1 MDRANTKGG
10 TRMKPM
16 PIAVGLIAVGGC
28 SGEIESAA
36 NASQAG
42 AKFNARLK
50 RILVA
55 SVACF
60 ALACTSAQAQDMAL
74 NKPASASSTEHN
86 RTDLRPALAN
96 DGNSSTRWSSN
107 YVDNQWWHVDLGS
120 VRQIDRVE
128 LNWETAYASR
138 YRILTRR
145 SSGGSWSTAATVTT
159 WSAGLRVHTFPVR
172 NARYVR
178 IRGDQRATP
187 WGISLWDVRVF
198 GPTSPPPDGDGDGVP
213 DPTDQCPAQPGPTS
227 NNGCPPPD
235 PPPADCPTGEYL
247 ARYWSNQT
255 LSGLPVFS
263 RCEAS
268 IDNDFSTGS
277 PPGVPADGFSARYEG
292 RLNFDAADYEFA
304 LTGDDG
310 VRLWVD
316 GDLLIDRWV
325 DQAPTT
331 YRATRAMTA
340 GVHNVKVEH
349 YEASGQAVVR
359 LAITKQAVPP
369 PPPPPPSSG
378 TVTLQQVDGG
388 PNYFGQFANGQEWT
402 SPSHFMV
409 ASWCRPS
416 HEQAYIDRYKDFGL
430 NTLICLENPELTN
443 EAALRANGLKAI
455 VQSNERTRFDDIGSE
470 TLGWNGGDEF
480 DMTQGGEF
488 GCENGEFQAELVGHG
503 IGASGIGNDSRLVHV
518 NYGKGVGTWSE
529 RGFGGWTDARAACY
543 VNHPWVDLVS
553 IDTYWLTDEPGL
565 PQHRHGWGYGN
576 DIDRLRFLDGFDS
589 QRKPTFLWIE
599 LGPPG
604 SGQTFAPQPT
614 EVRSAVW
621 HSIIAGARGVAYF
634 DHNFGTDGGSHCG
647 SAILGGCYPQIYAMA
662 KAVNGQIKDLA
673 PVLNSPSVTS
683 GHSLTGAQTR
693 GTVKWHAGKFYVF
706 LATHDGGNATFSM
719 PCVGNATA
727 VRLAPS
733 NLPGEAASIPVG
745 NGSFSD
751 SFADKNAVH
760 IYRIDGGSTCGLT
773 AG

>member
-1 MDRANTKGG
+1 
-10 TRMKPM
+10 
-16 PIAVGLIAVGGC
+16 L
-28 SGEIESAA
+28 
-36 NASQAG
+36 
-42 AKFNARLK
+42 
-50 RILVA
+50 
-55 SVACF
+55 
-60 ALACTSAQAQDMAL
+60 AL
-74 NKPASASSTEHN
+74 NKPASASSTENN

-107 YVDNQWWHVDLGS
+107 YVDNQWLQVDLGS

-145 SSGGSWSTAATVTT
+145 SSGGSWSTAATVTS

-187 WGISLWDVRVF
+187 WGISLWDVRIF
-198 GPTSPPPDGDGDGVP
+198 GPTSSPPPSDGDGDGVP
-213 DPTDQCPAQPGPTS
+213 DSTDQCPTQPGPAS
-227 NNGCPPPD
+227 NGGCPLPD

-255 LSGLPVFS
+255 LSGLPVLS

-268 IDNDFSTGS
+268 INNDFSTGS

-359 LAITKQAVPP
+359 LAITKPAVPP

-388 PNYFGQFANGQEWT
+388 PDYFGQFANGQEWT

-455 VQSNERTRFDDIGSE
+455 VQSNERIRFDDLGTE
-470 TLGWNGGDEF
+470 TLGWNGGDEI
-480 DMTQGGEF
+480 DMTEEGEF
-488 GCENGEFQAELVGHG
+488 KCLDGRFQQELASHG
-503 IGASGIGNDSRLVHV
+503 IGASGINADNRLVHV
-518 NYGKGVGTWSE
+518 NYGKGLTIWYRE
-529 RGFGGWTDARAACY
+529 GFRTDAQNECY

-553 IDTYWLTDEPGL
+553 VDTYYLTDRATGPW
-565 PQHRHGWGYGN
+565 HRFGHSYGT
-576 DIDRLRFLDGFDS
+576 DIEQLRHWDAVDG
-589 QRKPTFLWIE
+589 QRKPTFLWVE

-604 SGQTFAPQPT
+604 SGETFAPQPA

-621 HSIIAGARGVAYF
+621 HSIIAGARGVGYF
-634 DHNFGTDGGSHCG
+634 DHGFGTDGGVNCG
-647 SAILGGCYPQIYAMA
+647 STIVGGCYPQIYAMA
-662 KAVNGQIKDLA
+662 KAVNQQIKQLA
-673 PVLNSPSVTS
+673 PVLNSPFVTS
-683 GHSLTGAQTR
+683 GTSLAGAQTR
-693 GTVKWHAGKFYVF
+693 RMVKWDGQNFYVF
-706 LATHDGGNATFSM
+706 LASYEGGDATFSM

-727 VRLAPS
+727 TRLGPS
-733 NLPGEAASIPVG
+733 NLPGEATSIPMS

-751 SFADKNAVH
+751 GFADKNAVH